1 MALLNTADRVYNGPN
16 RATAVYAGATK
27 VWPPKPFSPLDI
39 AGLVT
44 WIDPKQDL
52 FADGATIASYTEHS
66 NDHRV
71 YSGNGGVI
79 FRNGGDPRIEFNG
92 GQHLQFDTL
101 NLGPTGF
108 TFVAV
113 NSLTAPA
120 QPMMLLAHHSSNDG
134 YEMRWDSMAMQTA
147 ASWQTQFTYNI
158 HTTPDVANVKQQ
170 HIWRFNIPGGTSD
183 AWVGSSRNTFASSVM
198 PNVPT
203 YMFIGVRY
211 GGYWYTG
218 NLYEAMVFV
227 GAISDAD
234 LGKLQTYLTAK
245 HQLAG
250 A

>member
-1 MALLNTADRVYNGPN
+1 MPVLLPTSRAYHG
-16 RATAVYAGATK
+16 ATAVGSLHKGARR
-27 VWPPKPFSPLDI
+27 VWEPPPPAPWSPLDI
-39 AGLVT
+39 VGLVT

-52 FADGATIASYTEHS
+52 FADGEVIASYTEHS
-66 NDHRV
+66 NDRRV
-71 YSGNGGVI
+71 YSNNGGVV
-79 FRNGGDPRIEFNG
+79 FRNGGDPRLVFNG

-113 NSLTAPA
+113 NSLTTPA

-147 ASWQTQFTYNI
+147 ASWQTQFVYNI
-158 HTTPDVANVKQQ
+158 HTVPDGQSVKQQ
-170 HIWRFNIPGGTSD
+170 HVWRFDIPSHTSD
-183 AWVGSSRNTFASSVM
+183 AWVGAARNTFTSSVV

-203 YMFIGVRY
+203 WMFIGVRY

-218 NLYEAMVFV
+218 NLYEAMVIV

-234 LGKLQTYLTAK
+234 LTKLQNYLKTK
-245 HQLAG
+245 HG
-250 A
+250 I